1 MEKKMRCRDIQKL
14 IPLFLDS
21 QLSPR
26 ESSVV
31 GEHLSGCVLC
41 QKELNVY
48 QRSWDMLKEWQDMQP
63 AAGYAARFWT
73 QVTSP
78 PQPWYT
84 KILSGLKEASSRRQI
99 SPALVTVC
107 LVFILTSI
115 LAKTYFQAEQTD
127 RYLTRLNSEEIEL
140 LEDMELAQHFDV
152 IKNIEI
158 LEDFDILKNLDSL
171 KS

>member
-1 MEKKMRCRDIQKL
+1 MHCQDIQKL

-21 QLSPR
+21 QLSPK

-31 GEHLSGCVLC
+31 GEHLSGCALC
-41 QKELNVY
+41 QKELNGY
-48 QRSWDMLKEWQDMQP
+48 QRSWDLLKEWEDIQP

-73 QVTSP
+73 QVVSSQ

-84 KILSGLKEASSRRQI
+84 KILSGLKEASLRRQL

-107 LVFILTSI
+107 LIFILTLV
-115 LAKTYFQAEQTD
+115 LAKTYFQMEQTD

-152 IKNIEI
+152 IKNIEV
-158 LEDFDILKNLDSL
+158 LEDFDVLKNLDSL